1 MRNWFIKQIFY
12 IKYWL
17 RLFPYAR
24 GKGEMTFY
32 NSGLHDGQWTTD
44 NAIWPFTKTFRQ
56 KYGLFRFMAVLNGE
70 ITDKK
75 WPALWMLN
83 DKKKYLEIDI
93 ELMKNSK
100 GPYLVYTVWINN
112 NSNISEKAKVKRIK
126 YKKKSFIQDVIKR
139 PLEYIIEW
147 REKEIRFYIFNILTG
162 VVRMSPDEEMWL
174 AAGQCS
180 LILVEAFELK
190 IIKQL

>member
-1 MRNWFIKQIFY
+1 MKNWFIKQLFY
-12 IKYWL
+12 IRYFL
-17 RLFPYAR
+17 VLFPPLRDR
-24 GKGEMTFY
+24 GKMTF
-32 NSGLHDGQWTTD
+32 NSLGLNDGQWT
-44 NAIWPFTKTFRQ
+44 NGSHIWPFTKVFRQ
-56 KYGLFRFMAVLNGE
+56 KYGVFLFMAILNGE

-83 DKKKYLEIDI
+83 NKYKYLEIDI

-112 NSNISEKAKVKRIK
+112 NSNISEKAMVKRIK

-162 VVRMSPDEEMWL
+162 VVKMSPDEEMWL
-174 AAGQCS
+174 AAGQCT
-180 LILVEAFELK
+180 LIRVEAFELK
-190 IIKQL
+190 DK

>member
-1 MRNWFIKQIFY
+1 MRNWFIKQLFY
-12 IKYWL
+12 LKWHYNLWN
-17 RLFPYAR
+17 
-24 GKGEMTFY
+24 TFNIEGFRTFRSY
-32 NSGLHDGQWTTD
+32 SLYDGQWIND
-44 NAIWPFTKTFRQ
+44 GSQIWPFTKTFRQ

-174 AAGQCS
+174 AAGQCT
-180 LILVEAFELK
+180 LTRVEAFELK
-190 IIKQL
+190 IIT

>member
-1 MRNWFIKQIFY
+1 MRNWFIKQWFY
-12 IKYWL
+12 LKWHYNLWN
-17 RLFPYAR
+17 
-24 GKGEMTFY
+24 TFNIEGFCTFRSY
-32 NSGLHDGQWTTD
+32 SLYDGQWIND
-44 NAIWPFTKTFRQ
+44 GHIWPFTETFKQ
-56 KYGLFRFMAVLNGE
+56 KYGLFRFIAILDSE

-112 NSNISEKAKVKRIK
+112 NSNISEKAKVKRIR
-126 YKKKSFIQDVIKR
+126 YNKKSFIRDVIKR

-162 VVRMSPDEEMWL
+162 IVKMSPDEEMWL
-174 AAGQCS
+174 AAGQAT
-180 LILVEAFELK
+180 IIRIEAFK
-190 IIKQL
+190 PKDK